1 MNWLITGCSSG
12 LGRALAERVLD
23 RGDRV
28 VVTARRPES
37 IADLAA
43 RENALGLPLDVTDRA
58 QIAAAVAAAGPIDV
72 LVNNAAYGYLAG
84 IEEGED
90 DEVRALFEANV
101 LGTAA
106 VTRAFLPGMRERGSG
121 NVLMISSIGGLAV
134 FPAIGYY
141 CATKWAVEAI
151 GEALAIEAAPL
162 GIKVTIAELGGL
174 RTEWAGGNLHV
185 SRTAIPG
192 YEVVAQGRAFIP
204 TIHGH
209 QTGDPHRAADAL
221 IDIVRSPRPPLRVL
235 LGSDTVDI
243 LDQRVR
249 DYRAMVDEG
258 RAGAGI
264 IDFPA

>member
-12 LGRALAERVLD
+12 LGRALAERLLD
-23 RGDRV
+23 RGEHV

-43 RENALGLPLDVTDRA
+43 RDNALALRLDVTDRA
-58 QIAAAVAAAGPIDV
+58 QIAEAVAAAGPVDV

-90 DEVRALFEANV
+90 DEIRAMFEANV

-106 VTRAFLPGMRERGSG
+106 VTRAFLPQMRERGRG
-121 NVLMISSIGGLAV
+121 HVLVISSIGGLVA

-151 GEALAIEAAPL
+151 GEALAAEAAPL
-162 GIKVTIAELGGL
+162 GVKVTLAELGGL
-174 RTEWAGGNLHV
+174 RTEWAGGSLHV
-185 SRTAIPG
+185 SKTVIPD
-192 YEVVAQGRAFIP
+192 YEVVAQSRAFIP

-221 IDIVRSPRPPLRVL
+221 IDIVRSPEPPLRVV
-235 LGSDTVDI
+235 LGSDA
-243 LDQRVR
+243 LGLLEERVKAYGDVVEAGR
-249 DYRAMVDEG
+249 EG
-258 RAGAGI
+258 ASA